1 VSCISFPSMLMT
13 TIDDGNVRVWGPSDC
28 VGSIDRSIDR
38 EQSKER
44 WIIDLIIF
52 ISQIRT
58 DVLTPALSL
67 SNPSHQFN
75 LISCLPLNVS

>member
-1 VSCISFPSMLMT
+1 MSQTQGEGVSCISFPSMLMT

-44 WIIDLIIF
+44 WIIDF
-52 ISQIRT
+52 ISHQPS
-58 DVLTPALSL
+58 VLFSQNKSATSNEPAVLFS
-67 SNPSHQFN
+67 
-75 LISCLPLNVS
+75 